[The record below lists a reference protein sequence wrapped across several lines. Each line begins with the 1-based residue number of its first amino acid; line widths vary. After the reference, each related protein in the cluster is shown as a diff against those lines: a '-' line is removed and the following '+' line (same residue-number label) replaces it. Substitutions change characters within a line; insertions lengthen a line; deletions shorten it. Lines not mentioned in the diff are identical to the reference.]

1 MKNRAL
7 SLLQRYLLIGCYLF
21 IGQNIL
27 SSFLQTNTA
36 FASDDRLNEM
46 ANKVAHSLYQKI
58 GESSVYFNIQDFQNS
73 VTHEIPILSIQ
84 LYNQLQAAMTKN
96 GFSLAE
102 ELTGAEYL
110 MTCDFQP
117 SGDKVIF
124 FFKYYKTNV
133 PNKFKT
139 VQSTIEI
146 KELRSDAF
154 TENLETKALKIS
166 SELLN
171 NPAAFRS
178 MVLGNKKL
186 KVFVNPI
193 VESNYKYQ
201 SDFSENFLNQIKS
214 QLIKSDIVQIIEPKP
229 VKIRT
234 RGFIEGK
241 ASQIKNLKTS
251 DAILADADAVLDGRY
266 YVGINSVNVDL
277 KIRTIDGT
285 VLGSAEEKLP
295 RSMIRLSL
303 DNPVAEQAAKIA
315 AVPSQHN
322 DEALVRITTDK
333 GGEYQTYY
341 ENEAITFMLQV
352 AKPLYVYVY
361 DINSKNEVEFIY
373 PKNNTN
379 TALIPGELY
388 TIPSENDDWEIVASP
403 PFGLDNVVIFA
414 CEKRLPLP
422 RFSKDIASVSF
433 NKNTRG
439 LVRREKKVALAGRNR
454 INPLDLAEYFRGA
467 ALIQNAT
474 LYQDNIMITTMA
486 K

>member
-1 MKNRAL
+1 MKNCKL
-7 SLLQRYLLIGCYLF
+7 SLLQRYLLIGCYLL
-21 IGQNIL
+21 IGLTIL
-27 SSFLQTNTA
+27 SSFFQTNTV
-36 FASDDRLNEM
+36 FAGDDKLNEM
-46 ANKVAHSLYQKI
+46 ANKVAHSLIQET
-58 GESSVYFNIQDFQNS
+58 GASSVYLNIQNFQNS

-84 LYNQLQAAMTKN
+84 LYNQLQAAMTEK
-96 GFSLAE
+96 GFSFAE
-102 ELTGAEYL
+102 DPVDAKYFIA
-110 MTCDFQP
+110 CDFQP

-139 VQSTIEI
+139 IKSTIEI
-146 KELRSDAF
+146 KDLRSDAF

-166 SELLN
+166 SRLLD

-186 KVFVNPI
+186 KVFINPI

-214 QLIKSDIVQIIEPKP
+214 QLIKSDTVQIIEPKP

-241 ASQIKNLKTS
+241 TSQIKSLETS
-251 DAILADADAVLDGRY
+251 DAVLADADAVMDGRY
-266 YVGINSVNVDL
+266 YIGINSVNVDL
-277 KIRTIDGT
+277 KIRAIDGT

-295 RSMIRLSL
+295 RSIIRLSL
-303 DNPVAEQAAKIA
+303 DNPAAEQAAEIA
-315 AVPSQHN
+315 DVQSQHN
-322 DEALVRITTDK
+322 DEALVKITTDK

-341 ENEAITFMLQV
+341 ENETITFMLQV
-352 AKPLYVYVY
+352 ARPLYVYVY

-373 PKNNTN
+373 PKSNTN
-379 TALIPGELY
+379 AALIPGELY

-439 LVRREKKVALAGRNR
+439 LVRREKKIALAGRNQ
-454 INPLDLAEYFRGA
+454 INPLDLVEYFRGA
-467 ALIQNAT
+467 ALIQDAT
-474 LYQDNIMITTMA
+474 LYKDNIMITTMA
-486 K
+486 R